1 MIMMKRIVIYLNEM
15 FPLTAIIASIITAV
29 AVQLTYLRL
38 FDLRPE
44 SILPLI
50 VPAIVLTCIS
60 LLIRIMDE
68 FKDYQDDLT
77 HFPNRPLPSGRVLKK
92 DLLGLGIFCVFLI
105 VFLSMTSTK
114 LLIWALITLCFT
126 FLMLKW
132 FFIESIMRKNLPLA
146 FITHHPV
153 VLFNFI
159 YLLIA
164 CMQMNPA
171 VTFDKALYILPVCL
185 IFTNWEIARKIRA
198 PEQETSYTTY
208 SKIMGPRPAMILSL
222 ALQIIFILA
231 VMNIFSQIGTNM
243 ILRGAFLF
251 TQLLL
256 ISPSL
261 YFLIRLKTT
270 VTFRAIAEAQILV
283 VVITLLTSALL

>member
-1 MIMMKRIVIYLNEM
+1 MLKRIAIYLNEM
-15 FPLTAIIASIITAV
+15 FPISAIFGSVITAL

-38 FDLRPE
+38 FNIKPD
-44 SILPLI
+44 SALPLL
-50 VPAIVLTCIS
+50 VPALVLTAIS

-77 HFPNRPLPSGRVLKK
+77 NFPERPLPSGRVLKK
-92 DLLGLGIFCVFLI
+92 DLLGLGIFCVMLTL
-105 VFLSMTSTK
+105 FLSMTSTN
-114 LLIWALITLCFT
+114 LLIWAIITLSFS

-146 FITHHPV
+146 FITHHPI

-164 CMQMNPA
+164 CTQMNPA
-171 VTFDKALYILPVCL
+171 INFGKALYILPVCL

-208 SKIMGPRPAMILSL
+208 SKIWGPRPAIIVSLIL
-222 ALQIIFILA
+222 QTIFIAA
-231 VMNIFSQIGTNM
+231 VMNIFEALNTHV
-243 ILRGAFLF
+243 ILRSAFIAI
-251 TQLLL
+251 QLSL
-256 ISPSL
+256 IFPSVRFL
-261 YFLIRLKTT
+261 YTLKLS
-270 VTFRAIAEAQILV
+270 RPLKPLAEAQILIV
-283 VVITLLTSALL
+283 VLTLLIAAVI